1 MKKSNTLT
9 LAQLGVFSAIII
21 VLTFTPL
28 GMIPLGPVSATTV
41 HIPVIIGAIVL
52 GLKSGAILGG
62 VLGVSSLLRALAMP
76 ASPLDPLFVNPVI
89 SVLPRICIGIVA
101 ALVFSALHRW
111 IKGKASVPVS
121 AGVAAV
127 AGTLTNTI
135 LVLGLLVLIYPDS
148 MGTDASRVFSVILTS
163 IVAVNGIVEILS
175 AVVLAIPVSAA
186 LFKLQQRLA
195 LPQAPTKRV
204 KTAQKEPW
212 EK

>member
-1 MKKSNTLT
+1 M
-9 LAQLGVFSAIII
+9 
-21 VLTFTPL
+21 
-28 GMIPLGPVSATTV
+28 
-41 HIPVIIGAIVL
+41 
-52 GLKSGAILGG
+52 
-62 VLGVSSLLRALAMP
+62 
-76 ASPLDPLFVNPVI
+76 
-89 SVLPRICIGIVA
+89 A

-195 LPQAPTKRV
+195 LPQAPTK
-204 KTAQKEPW
+204 KSQNSPEGALGKIEETANDPAGSFPAGSFYAHEGV
-212 EK
+212 